1 MTNTSVHCATSKD
14 FTTLLCMG
22 ELAEARAELAR
33 LKEKERDLVNQLL
46 AVRAEISFQN
56 VHISSL
62 IKVRRRPAIHL
73 LPNEILISIFD
84 LVIHDNLYY
93 SLMGERRQQL
103 AGVSRKWRDLILDTP
118 TLWSTIV
125 VTKQDIKFTENCVK
139 KSRKTLLDIIVMS
152 ISPAL
157 EVVISYSHRWRS
169 LTLIDGERGRP
180 SLGDVVVKKI
190 EIENL
195 DFPSLRHVTIPS
207 LMVTSY
213 PNFLFSTRTPALEHL
228 QVGNGRTWNDFYPV
242 PTLKSLDLTFSNH
255 SDYGRSFLY
264 LIPTQS
270 LTSLSLSGRI
280 DTWILQ
286 SDSIHFPHLKAL
298 TLRINRMNM
307 FLKAIVAPNLE
318 RFVYSLRNGNARPS
332 ELFNELD
339 SKFDNVHYFCFSS
352 VNLKPNTT
360 DAEALCRA
368 FPHVHHV
375 ELDSNGVLGLFTLR
389 SPCGKF
395 RADLWSDLE
404 SLTLHKPSASWWG
417 DLELFQSWLVERRR
431 LHSRLTRIKVTGIE
445 RCGDETLPRCFYYWH
460 CTLKD
465 ICTIELDMFPMT
477 FKANIYFGHD
487 SSPMLVSLLSY
498 LSFYGIHYF
507 AAFLRPA
514 FGDNG
519 RHCICILGR
528 KYQDK

>member
-1 MTNTSVHCATSKD
+1 MRSSGDLFCDTTNDLVNCATSKD
-14 FTTLLCMG
+14 LTTLLRMG

-56 VHISSL
+56 INISSL

-73 LPNEILISIFD
+73 LPSEILISIFD
-84 LVIHDNLYY
+84 LVIHDNQYYY
-93 SLMGERRQQL
+93 SMGNQMQQL
-103 AGVSRKWRDLILDTP
+103 AGVSRQWRDLILDTP

-125 VTKQDIKFTENCVK
+125 VTEKDSKFAETCVK
-139 KSRKTLLDIIVMS
+139 KSRETLLDIIVKS
-152 ISPAL
+152 ISPVL
-157 EVVISYSHRWRS
+157 EVVMSYKHRWRS
-169 LTLIDGERGRP
+169 LTLIDNAWGRP
-180 SLGDVVVKKI
+180 SLGDVFVKK
-190 EIENL
+190 IENL

-207 LMVTSY
+207 LMDTSY

-228 QVGNGRTWNDFYPV
+228 QVGSSRTWNDFCPV
-242 PTLKSLDLTFSNH
+242 PTLKSLDLTFSMH
-255 SDYGRSFLY
+255 ADYGRSFLY

-270 LTSLSLSGRI
+270 LTRLSLSGRI

-286 SDSIHFPHLKAL
+286 SNSIRFPHLKAL
-298 TLRINRMNM
+298 TLSINRINM

-318 RFVYSLRNGNARPS
+318 RFVYSLPNGDARPS
-332 ELFNELD
+332 ELFNGLD
-339 SKFDNVHYFCFSS
+339 SKFDNVHYFRFSS
-352 VNLKPNTT
+352 VYWKPINNTT
-360 DAEALCRA
+360 DAKALCRA

-375 ELDSNGVLGLFTLR
+375 ELDRNGVLGLFTLR

-404 SLTLHKPSASWWG
+404 SLTLHNPSTSWLG
-417 DLELFQSWLVERRR
+417 DLELFKSWLVERRR
-431 LHSRLTRIKVTGIE
+431 LHSRLTRVKVTGIE
-445 RCGDETLPRCFYYWH
+445 ACHDETLLQCFYHWH

-465 ICTIELDMFPMT
+465 ICTIDLGMLPMM

-498 LSFYGIHYF
+498 LNFYGIHY
-507 AAFLRPA
+507 
-514 FGDNG
+514 
-519 RHCICILGR
+519 
-528 KYQDK
+528 